1 MVTTRADF
9 WSGTTAWARRFKSPP
24 LRVPAHRERRRGGP
38 ARSDGGGARV
48 GERRRLFLRGAVGGR
63 ARDRPRGNRIELTLR
78 EWVNSGLMTFFFFL
92 LGLEARREFDLGDF
106 RERRRFVLPLLAS
119 VGGMG
124 AAAAIYLA
132 FNLASSAAE
141 GWGIAMSSDTAFAL
155 GSLTLFGRLAPDR
168 LRAFMLTVLIADDLL
183 ALVVIALVYSGSI
196 DVMPLIWA
204 AGVFAVALV
213 LLLGFKLRRGPPYFV
228 LGSAMWVVALESGI
242 EPLVV
247 GLACG
252 LLVWPRPPPAR
263 TSSTQE
269 SASVSS
275 ASSRRRSSS
284 AWPARASG
292 PRSRPTS
299 ACSSSITRGRAT
311 WSSRC
316 SRWPSRASRST
327 ATSSSGPRARRSRRL
342 RRREAP
348 RPPRQGAARH
358 LAVTRA
364 TATHGRLGRGRE
376 RERERGR
383 RLHRLA
389 ARRHAGLRRRTARGG
404 QGRHPRRPRR
414 RG

>member
-9 WSGTTAWARRFKSPP
+9 WSGTTARARRFKSP
-24 LRVPAHRERRRGGP
+24 LREFMRTE
-38 ARSDGGGARV
+38 SGGAAV
-48 GERRRLFLRGAVGGR
+48 LLAATAAALVWVNVDASSYEGLWTTVLGIDLGGEG
-63 ARDRPRGNRIELTLR
+63 IELTLR

-141 GWGIAMSSDTAFAL
+141 GWGTAMSSDTAFAL

-168 LRAFMLTVLIADDLL
+168 LRAFMLTVVIADDLL

-292 PRSRPTS
+292 PRSR
-299 ACSSSITRGRAT
+299 
-311 WSSRC
+311 
-316 SRWPSRASRST
+316 
-327 ATSSSGPRARRSRRL
+327 
-342 RRREAP
+342 
-348 RPPRQGAARH
+348 
-358 LAVTRA
+358 
-364 TATHGRLGRGRE
+364 
-376 RERERGR
+376 
-383 RLHRLA
+383 
-389 ARRHAGLRRRTARGG
+389 
-404 QGRHPRRPRR
+404 
-414 RG
+414 